1 MRPADLAE
9 SSLGFARRQSVR
21 WLAPRELWR
30 AAAKVVISEM
40 FGAYA
45 DKRELQGTFDRP
57 LLSCQP
63 DADELWLDFV
73 ADLGDGFDA
82 TYTIAWLLAHD
93 KLDVA
98 PAGERGNGN
107 GNGGTLTLPRSAL
120 LLMGG
125 DEVYP
130 TASTREYE
138 DRTKGPYRAALP
150 EPAGPGEDAP
160 MLVALPGNHDWYDG
174 LTSFLRVFCQGRAT
188 GGWQTSQ
195 PRSYFAVRL
204 PQRWWLVGVDIQL
217 EGYVDEPQLRF
228 FAEQVRPLLRPG
240 DGVVVA
246 TGKPSWVDTATDP
259 DAFATLDYLQRQLLG
274 DSGAQVRL
282 WVSGDSH
289 HYVRYAERD
298 GSRQM
303 VTCGL
308 GGAYLSATHDLPE
321 ALEVPPER
329 SRAREKSEPL
339 TMVRADSAYPD
350 QQTSRRLGRQVWDIP
365 WRNSGLAGLAAVLQG
380 GLLVVLVAALALT
393 TRRSPVAALRA
404 GDVGDVLGL
413 GLRIGLVVAAAVV
426 VDVAFALVRRRRPV
440 ATRPLTTLAAAEVVL
455 ALVVLAGLAAVPL
468 PGGVAGLVAAVA
480 AFAAAVSIAG
490 IAGVELFAAWLYAYR
505 DLPVARGW
513 IFSGRGIEDHKGFLR
528 MHIGRDGTLTVHPVV
543 VDRVCRSWKA
553 TPDAEPSAAWIAPA
567 GEPPVPR
574 LAEPPFRVPR
584 QSPREERR

>member
-1 MRPADLAE
+1 M
-9 SSLGFARRQSVR
+9 
-21 WLAPRELWR
+21 
-30 AAAKVVISEM
+30 
-40 FGAYA
+40 
-45 DKRELQGTFDRP
+45 QGTFDRP
-57 LLSCQP
+57 LLTCQP
-63 DADELWLDFV
+63 EADELWLDFV

-98 PAGERGNGN
+98 PADRNDNGNSNGN

-150 EPAGPGEDAP
+150 EPAGPGEDSP
-160 MLVALPGNHDWYDG
+160 MLLALPGNHDWYDG
-174 LTSFLRVFCQGRAT
+174 LTSFLRVFCQGRAI
-188 GGWQTSQ
+188 GGWQTGQ

-217 EGYVDEPQLRF
+217 EGYVDEPQVRF
-228 FAEQVRPLLRPG
+228 FAEQVRPRLRPG
-240 DGVVVA
+240 DGVIVA

-259 DAFATLDYLQRQLLG
+259 DAFGSLDYLQRRLIG

-308 GGAYLSATHDLPE
+308 GGAYLSATHAMP
-321 ALEVPPER
+321 ASLEVPPVR

-339 TMVRADSAYPD
+339 TVELADSAYPD
-350 QQTSRRLGRQVWDIP
+350 QQTSRHLGRQVWGIP
-365 WRNSGLAGLAAVLQG
+365 WRNSGLAGLATVLQG
-380 GLLVVLVAALALT
+380 GLLVLLVAALALT
-393 TRRSPVAALRA
+393 TRLPPVAALRT

-413 GLRIGLVVAAAVV
+413 ALRIGLVVAAAVV
-426 VDVAFALVRRRRPV
+426 VDVAFALVRGRRPV
-440 ATRPLTTLAAAEVVL
+440 VARAPATLVAAEVVL

-468 PGGVAGLVAAVA
+468 PGGVLGLIAAVA
-480 AFAAAVSIAG
+480 AFASAAVVAG
-490 IAGVELFAAWLYAYR
+490 IASVELFAAWLFAYR
-505 DLPVARGW
+505 DLPVVRGW

-543 VDRVCRSWKA
+543 VDTVCRAWKA
-553 TPDAEPSAAWIAPA
+553 TPDAEPNAAWIAPA
-567 GEPPVPR
+567 GEPPVPG
-574 LAEPPFRVPR
+574 LVEPPIRVPR
-584 QSPREERR
+584 SVPRHVSRKEPR